1 MSPDP
6 DLEVRWLVHTPAGPR
21 VVSVRTRS
29 GEYVAT
35 VIGEPDQS
43 QHRIVAATADE
54 ALAELVEVLGGTATI
69 ALPPHTRKQ

>member
-21 VVSVRTRS
+21 MVSVRTRS

-35 VIGEPDQS
+35 VIGEPDHGK
-43 QHRIVAATADE
+43 HRVVAATAE
-54 ALAELVEVLGGTATI
+54 AALAGLVELVRGTAVI
-69 ALPPHTRKQ
+69 ELPPRTRRT